1 MKLSRVS
8 GFCLIALLTAGSL
21 TVIEQFLQFPGGPTP
36 AAAAGGSITIDE
48 PDADGK
54 MVADENQRVWFR
66 GTISPPDGGSI
77 YLFVDG
83 RLVTCDDYLG
93 NDLDTPSGVNGCWRI
108 AGVEGS
114 TWDFPLSSDELERLG
129 LTFFG
134 VHDFRFVLISTGSS
148 RSAIEAEA
156 RTTVE
161 LVAALPTQSPS
172 PEPPVSEDLGDEG
185 LILPPPAAGLFSQE
199 PSSSRLWSGNPSSPS
214 VLSTMK
220 TFTELNVS
228 PGSLIATAVVTI
240 ILLLLVGLPSALLG
254 QTLSENY
261 DRIFGKVSKA
271 FRGASKALSA
281 PALPKW
287 IPLTFGLA
295 IATILSAFVDP
306 AFGWNLGSLRMLAS
320 MGAAFVIEGV
330 LGWIVIRAV
339 LRKTNPGL
347 NPVPEFKFGS
357 LVVILIAVVL
367 SRVVGFEPGMVFGL
381 VVGLAFGATL
391 AAATEVRVKLIGLGW
406 ALAVGLVCWV
416 GYSLLAGLTGFVPIF
431 MAETLSAVT
440 VGALAALPVVLLP
453 LRGLDGGV
461 LFGWNKWV
469 WAGIYFLALA
479 LFFFLLMPMPFSWGE
494 VQTPLV
500 TWVIMYLGYG
510 LLAAGVWA
518 WFRFSKPKQEAAADA
533 AAATRTAKTP
543 AATTAA
549 AAKGKTSTNRVSAKD
564 R

>member
-1 MKLSRVS
+1 MKRSNFLRV
-8 GFCLIALLTAGSL
+8 CLIALLAAGSL
-21 TVIEQFLQFPGGPTP
+21 SVVELSGQLPGGPTP

-48 PDADGK
+48 PDAEGK
-54 MVADENQRVWFR
+54 MVADENQRVWFY

-83 RLVTCDDYLG
+83 RLVTCDDYFG
-93 NDLDTPSGVNGCWRI
+93 NDLDTPSGVNGCWRV

-114 TWDFPLSSDELERLG
+114 TWDFPLSSVELERLG

-156 RTTVE
+156 RTTLE

-172 PEPPVSEDLGDEG
+172 PEPPVSGELGNDE
-185 LILPPPAAGLFSQE
+185 LVMPPPAAGLFSQE

-214 VLSTMK
+214 VLSTVR
-220 TFTELNVS
+220 TFTELGIS
-228 PGSLIATAVVTI
+228 PGSLVATAAVTI

-261 DRIFGKVSKA
+261 DRIFGRVSKA
-271 FRGASKALSA
+271 LKGASKTLSA

-306 AFGWNLGSLRMLAS
+306 GFGWNLGSVRMVLS

-330 LGWIVIRAV
+330 LGWVVIRAV
-339 LRKTNPGL
+339 LRKTNPEL

-357 LVVILIAVVL
+357 LVIIVIAVVL
-367 SRVVGFEPGMVFGL
+367 SRIVGFEPGMVFGL
-381 VVGLAFGATL
+381 VVGLAFGVTL

-431 MAETLSAVT
+431 VAETLSAVT

-494 VQTPLV
+494 IRTPLA
-500 TWVIMYLGYG
+500 TWVVLYLGYG

-518 WFRFSKPKQEAAADA
+518 WFRFRKPKRPLDQ
-533 AAATRTAKTP
+533 P
-543 AATTAA
+543 A
-549 AAKGKTSTNRVSAKD
+549 GR
-564 R
+564 